1 LFIVHS
7 FATKKARLRR
17 HVAELVAET
26 PPAQRAEWDR
36 AIQSRLLSDAIYRR
50 SKVIHCYLSL
60 PDEVA
65 MERVV
70 RSAVADGKRLVV
82 PVMAPQ
88 DRELMHVE
96 ITDYDHELVAGKWG
110 ILTPRSGVGLSVDP
124 SEVDLFIVPG
134 AVFDQRGYRLGR
146 GLGYYD
152 RCLSRVKGRAVICAA
167 AYELQ
172 VLDDVP
178 VEAHDVPVDYIVT
191 EQRVI
196 ECRSGL

>member
-1 LFIVHS
+1 VHS
-7 FATKKARLRR
+7 AATKKERLRR

-36 AIQSRLLSDAIYRR
+36 AIQARMLADAIYRR
-50 SKVIHCYLSL
+50 AKVIHCYLALS
-60 PDEVA
+60 DEVA

-70 RSAVADGKRLVV
+70 RAALADGKRLVV

-96 ITDYDHELVAGKWG
+96 IANYDRELVAGKWG
-110 ILTPRSGVGLSVDP
+110 ILEPKSGVGLTVDP

-134 AVFDQRGYRLGR
+134 AAFDLRGYRLGR

-152 RCLSRVKGRAVICAA
+152 RCLSRVKGRAVICAV

-172 VLDDVP
+172 VLETVP
-178 VEAHDVPVDYIVT
+178 DEPHDVPVDYIMT

-196 ECRSGL
+196 ECRSH